1 MKKNSLLI
9 LVLIVS
15 LISACQD
22 NPKPITFS
30 AVGDV
35 PYSKEVELEF
45 DKNISIHNANSNSSF
60 LIHLGDIKPGKWP
73 CEEGIYDNVSGLLKK
88 IDIPVYIIPGDNEF
102 NDCDNTSEAFSLW
115 EKYFMH
121 FHENWE
127 MPWKTDYQPERKEN
141 FTWVEQDVLFVGLN
155 LVGGSVHDSTEWN
168 SRLKANAD
176 WIESLI
182 QKNNKALNALVVFG
196 HANMDKT
203 EKFKVFVEKFRSIAA
218 AFQKPI
224 LYLQGD
230 GHYWI
235 HDRPWK
241 EQNIQRVQVDAGAR
255 ILKVEIDTK
264 LENPF
269 IFTKWSD

>member
-1 MKKNSLLI
+1 M
-9 LVLIVS
+9 
-15 LISACQD
+15 
-22 NPKPITFS
+22 
-30 AVGDV
+30 
-35 PYSKEVELEF
+35 
-45 DKNISIHNANSNSSF
+45 
-60 LIHLGDIKPGKWP
+60 
-73 CEEGIYDNVSGLLKK
+73 
-88 IDIPVYIIPGDNEF
+88 
-102 NDCDNTSEAFSLW
+102 
-115 EKYFMH
+115 
-121 FHENWE
+121 
-127 MPWKTDYQPERKEN
+127 
-141 FTWVEQDVLFVGLN
+141 
-155 LVGGSVHDSTEWN
+155 
-168 SRLKANAD
+168 
-176 WIESLI
+176 
-182 QKNNKALNALVVFG
+182 VFG